1 MKAVLVLPLLMLL
14 NPPSEVQPVSATAEA
29 RADYNLSVEAPWTA
43 KISKSDP
50 GKLQVNVIE
59 RKGSML
65 GTGVKLADLQGLSTA
80 DLDSNR
86 PVTFVLRREAGIVTF
101 TGRFRN
107 GEGDGTL
114 RYEGDA
120 GYWSRIRAMGI
131 RNDWSERRYQLLALP
146 LLDVRTDYIA
156 ALRREGAMGE
166 LSDYVGYKAVNVQPE
181 MVREVKSLVAGTLKP
196 HDLMS
201 FAALGVTPDYA
212 REMRT
217 AFAELKASALSSMK
231 ALGVRGTDIAQMKA
245 AGLEVTPQGAAGMK
259 ALGVTPAYVAEMRAA
274 GARIRTAGDAQSF
287 RALGISPAAVRRAV
301 ERGRPNPS
309 ASDVMEM
316 RVRY

>member
-1 MKAVLVLPLLMLL
+1 MKAVLLLPMLFML
-14 NPPSEVQPVSATAEA
+14 NPATDVQPIAASAL
-29 RADYNLSVEAPWTA
+29 ADATVAIEAPWTA
-43 KISKSDP
+43 KRSKSDP
-50 GKLQVNVIE
+50 GKLQLSVME
-59 RKGSML
+59 RRGSML
-65 GTGVKLADLQGLSTA
+65 GTGVRLVDFEGLSAA

-86 PVTFVLRREAGIVTF
+86 PVTFVLRREAGTVTF
-101 TGRFRN
+101 TGRFRD
-107 GEGDGTL
+107 GEGEGTL
-114 RYEGDA
+114 RYQVDP
-120 GYWSRIRAMGI
+120 GYWSRIGGMGI

-181 MVREVKSLVAGTLKP
+181 MVREVKPLIAGEMKP

-201 FAALGVTPDYA
+201 FAALGVTPGYA

-217 AFAELKASALSSMK
+217 AFTDLKASDLSSMK
-231 ALGVRGTDIAQMKA
+231 ALGVNGADVAQMKA
-245 AGLEVTPQGAAGMK
+245 TGLDVTPQGAAGMK

-301 ERGRPNPS
+301 ERGRPNPT

-316 RVRY
+316 NVRY